1 MEASMK
7 AAVLRAPG
15 PSSAFTIED
24 VSMPS
29 VTDDDV
35 LIRVGA
41 CGVSYKDVVERNGV
55 YRRDMIFPI
64 VIGFEI
70 AGVVERVG
78 SQVQEFSA
86 GDYVCTKAFSSCG
99 RCHYC
104 RTGRETTCRQRR
116 PVRGGYAE
124 YACIPQDAFARIPA
138 NMPFETACTL
148 GPAAGVALN
157 AIRDVARVTLTDTVL
172 VTGASGGV
180 GLPSVQLAVH
190 AGARVI
196 ALTRTDEKRA
206 RLLEAGAEHV
216 VVIPPDGDFSKTVRA
231 LTGGKGV
238 DVVIDTVG
246 SRVFNAAFDSLA
258 PHGRYALV
266 GQLHDAEV
274 SMSPARIFFKR
285 AVLAGV
291 GSVSR
296 AQLDDVISLTARGL
310 LRPTIGKVMPLEE
323 IAEAHRLVESAAV
336 FGRVVVT
343 P

>member
-7 AAVLRAPG
+7 AAVLRGPG
-15 PSSAFTIED
+15 PPSAFTIED
-24 VSMPS
+24 VPLPI
-29 VTDDDV
+29 VRDDDV

-55 YRRDMIFPI
+55 YRRDMSFPI

-78 SQVQEFSA
+78 ARVADFSP
-86 GDYVCTKAFSSCG
+86 GDHV
-99 RCHYC
+99 
-104 RTGRETTCRQRR
+104 CRQRR

-124 YACIPQDAFARIPA
+124 YACIPQDAFARIPVD
-138 NMPFETACTL
+138 MPFETACIL
-148 GPAAGVALN
+148 GPGAGVALN
-157 AIRDVARVTLTDTVL
+157 AVRDVARVTLTDVVL

-180 GLPSVQLAVH
+180 GLPSVQLAAR

-196 ALTRTDEKRA
+196 ALTRTDEKSA
-206 RLLEAGAEHV
+206 RLLEAGADDV
-216 VVIPPDGDFSKTVRA
+216 VVIPPDGDFSKMVRA
-231 LTGGKGV
+231 LTDGNGV

-258 PHGRYALV
+258 LHGRYALV
-266 GQLHDAEV
+266 GQLHDDEV

-296 AQLDDVISLTARGL
+296 AQLDDIIGLTARGCL
-310 LRPTIGKVMPLEE
+310 TPMIGKVMPLEE